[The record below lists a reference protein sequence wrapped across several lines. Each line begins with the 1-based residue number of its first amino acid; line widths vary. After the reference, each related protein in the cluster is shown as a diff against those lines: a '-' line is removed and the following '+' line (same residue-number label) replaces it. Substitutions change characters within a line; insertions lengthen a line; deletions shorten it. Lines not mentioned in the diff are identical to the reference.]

1 MADRLRD
8 APSPYLR
15 AHADNPV
22 DWWRWGPEP
31 FAEAARRDVPVLVSI
46 GYATCHW
53 CHVMARE
60 SFSDPELA
68 AWLGERFVAIKV
80 DREEHAEV
88 DAAYLAAAG
97 AFTPNLGWP
106 LTVFVTPQGR
116 AFFAGTYWPPTA
128 TSGVPS
134 FRDVL
139 EAVED
144 AWLHRRAEL
153 EQQGERLTAALA
165 SAHPQEST
173 LPSDLAPVVA
183 WVEQQEDRVH
193 GGFGGAPKFPVAP
206 LLRFLVERGE
216 PLGDRTVRAIAASG
230 LRDPIDGGFFRY
242 ATRADWTE
250 PHYER
255 MLVDNAQLLAVLALA
270 GLADAADGVAGFLLG
285 TLALPEGG
293 LASAQDSESTV
304 DGERVEGFYYSLDAA
319 SRARVS
325 PPPLDAKV
333 VTGWN
338 GLAVGALALAARL
351 CERPEWTTAA
361 ETIAQHL
368 LDTHRVDGRL
378 IRVRLHGV
386 ASDARATLEDYGMLA
401 RGLLELALTTGDVRW
416 AGEARALVDECRAAG
431 LASGTPVAVPGGGDP
446 VLAAQ
451 GLTLADAS
459 SDGAAPSGPVAI
471 AEAALLLHRLTGDAA
486 YRDTAERVAAT
497 VASAAV
503 AHPISYGAALCLL
516 DALAAP
522 ARQLVVVGGPGP
534 LTARA
539 RRERRGVVATATAA
553 QAAEWE
559 RAGFDLF
566 AARSAGHTETAY
578 LCEDFVCRLPVTE
591 VAALEEQLAASAS
604 GAESHLSD

>member
-60 SFSDPELA
+60 SFSDPDLA
-68 AWLGERFVAIKV
+68 AWINERFVSIKV

-116 AFFAGTYWPPTA
+116 AFFAGTYWPPA
-128 TSGVPS
+128 PTSGVPS

-139 EAVED
+139 DAVED

-153 EQQGERLTAALA
+153 EQQGEALTAALA

-173 LPSDLAPVVA
+173 LPADLGPVVA
-183 WVEQQEDRVH
+183 WLEQQVDRAH

-216 PLGDRTVRAIAASG
+216 PLGERTVRAIAASG

-270 GLADAADGVAGFLLG
+270 GLGEADRVADFLIG
-285 TLALPEGG
+285 TLAVPEGG

-304 DGERVEGFYYSLDAA
+304 DGERVEGFYYTLDAS
-319 SRARVS
+319 SRARLS

-351 CERPEWTTAA
+351 RARPEWATAA
-361 ETIAQHL
+361 QAIAHHL
-368 LDTHRVDGRL
+368 LDRHRVGDRL
-378 IRVRLHGV
+378 IRVSLNGI
-386 ASDARATLEDYGMLA
+386 ASDAPATLEDYGMLA

-416 AGEARALVDECRAAG
+416 AVEARTLVDACRDAGAAVG
-431 LASGTPVAVPGGGDP
+431 VPVAVPGGGDP

-471 AEAALLLHRLTGDAA
+471 ADAALLLHRLTGDGA

-522 ARQLVVVGGPGP
+522 ARQLVVVGDAGP
-534 LTARA
+534 LTAQA
-539 RRERRGVVATATAA
+539 RRERRGVVATVTAA
-553 QAAEWE
+553 QAGEWE

-566 AARSAGHTETAY
+566 AARSVGDTETAY

-591 VAALEEQLAASAS
+591 VAALEEQLGAGASRADSPAS
-604 GAESHLSD
+604 D